1 MAASPRRKPQTR
13 PAAAPGRSP
22 RARAQS
28 DAIVAVLRAANRL
41 ALEIDR
47 LLKGSHLTLA
57 QYNVLRI
64 LRGAGPHGAACGE
77 IGARLI
83 EHDPDITRLV
93 DRLERQKLV
102 ERSRDAADRRVVR
115 TRITDRGLELL
126 AALDPQVDA
135 LHERQ
140 LQGLNARQVLA
151 LTTLAEGIV
160 ARPG

>member
-1 MAASPRRKPQTR
+1 M
-13 PAAAPGRSP
+13 AAAPRPTTRSRPAERSP

-28 DAIVAVLRAANRL
+28 EAIVAVLRAANRL
-41 ALEIDR
+41 ALQIDR

-77 IGARLI
+77 IGAQLI

-93 DRLERQKLV
+93 DRLDRQKLV
-102 ERSRDAADRRVVR
+102 DRSRDATDRRVVR

-140 LQGLNARQVLA
+140 LRGLSDRQIRELTA
-151 LTTLAEGIV
+151 LVEGV
-160 ARPG
+160 VRRAG